1 MSKKKK
7 GFEESVNR
15 LTEIISII
23 ENPETTLSD
32 SIELYKE
39 GMDLS
44 GFCMKELVEAEK
56 EVVTLSKDFEGK
68 FVTENYET

>member
-39 GMDLS
+39 GMGLS
-44 GFCMKELVEAEK
+44 NLCMKELVEAEEK
-56 EVVTLSKDFEGK
+56 VLTLSKDFEGK
-68 FVTENYET
+68 FITESYED